1 MGLSTGAWVFFYFFS
16 FLKIYRNGNKSLL
29 PFSLYLI
36 WKQMESIYLEN
47 SYFAFCNLEPA
58 TGTQCSFPLQK
69 RLLSLFLLNSGIDT
83 TISSIQIMEIQQII
97 DRRYCSRSLQCG
109 CVSPP
114 LSPIVSGI
122 YSGLRALEIGM
133 KADVT
138 WQNRCVLT
146 WLLKWKTHLLHGGQ
160 GNRKMVGISKCQ

>member
-1 MGLSTGAWVFFYFFS
+1 MEV
-16 FLKIYRNGNKSLL
+16 
-29 PFSLYLI
+29 PFSYQESLKKKKIPVYLAYVVLMTKNKASQPNI
-36 WKQMESIYLEN
+36 
-47 SYFAFCNLEPA
+47 
-58 TGTQCSFPLQK
+58 
-69 RLLSLFLLNSGIDT
+69 LNSGIDT

-138 WQNRCVLT
+138 
-146 WLLKWKTHLLHGGQ
+146 
-160 GNRKMVGISKCQ
+160 